1 MSKYAQDFSNAHLR
15 PQYKKIDGH
24 IVEVGKIDLQELY
37 NSMLPNSLDSI
48 LKAFL
53 NPEQPVTSDECY
65 EYNTYDSFETLADMV
80 NDYSV
85 ENDCDDLSFSEIL
98 LKMISQKE
106 SPSPDVSA
114 DVPEGGNL
122 NA

>member
-1 MSKYAQDFSNAHLR
+1 MSKFAQDFTNAHLR

-24 IVEVGKIDLQELY
+24 IVEVGKINLQELY
-37 NSMLPNSLDSI
+37 NSLLPNSLDSI

-80 NDYSV
+80 NDYS
-85 ENDCDDLSFSEIL
+85 EQNGCDDLSFSEIL
-98 LKMISQKE
+98 LKMISQNE
-106 SPSPDVSA
+106 SSSSDVPA
-114 DVPEGGNL
+114 DVPEGGDANG
-122 NA
+122 

>member
-1 MSKYAQDFSNAHLR
+1 MSKYAQDFTNSHLR

-24 IVEVGKIDLQELY
+24 IVEVGKVDLQELY

-53 NPEQPVTSDECY
+53 DPQQPVTSDACY
-65 EYNTYDSFETLADMV
+65 VYNNDDSFETLADMV
-80 NDYSV
+80 NDYS
-85 ENDCDDLSFSEIL
+85 ENNGCEDLSFSEIL
-98 LKMISQKE
+98 LKMISKE
-106 SPSPDVSA
+106 DTSNSQVVP
-114 DVPEGGNL
+114 DVPEGGDE

>member
-1 MSKYAQDFSNAHLR
+1 MSKYAQDFTDAHLR

-37 NSMLPNSLDSI
+37 NSLLPNSLDSI

-85 ENDCDDLSFSEIL
+85 ENGCDDLSFSEIL
-98 LKMISQKE
+98 LKMISHKE
-106 SPSPDVSA
+106 SPSRAVPA
-114 DVPEGGNL
+114 DVPQGGDSSE
-122 NA
+122 